1 MAGSAPIRKR
11 LGRFLALSSA
21 LHVVLAVFL
30 LIVWTHTRP
39 RVVEQPTKFYA
50 TTLHVMGGIRAPW
63 TPAQP
68 GRKRHA
74 TVPAP
79 KPHTDLARTTRP
91 APPKGEPLA
100 SLASAGA
107 GAGTDADNANPA
119 FPVFSPRPAV
129 ADRSLLPSA
138 NREVVV
144 DVKVSAQGDVLEATL
159 VKGIGNALDGIV
171 LQTVKTWRFH
181 PASIA
186 GNPVASEAE
195 LIFPFNMNYPTTRS

>member
-1 MAGSAPIRKR
+1 MAVSAAIRKR
-11 LGRFLALSSA
+11 LGRFFALSA
-21 LHVVLAVFL
+21 VLHVAVAVLL
-30 LIVWTHTRP
+30 LIVWTRTRAP
-39 RVVEQPTKFYA
+39 VAEKLTQTYA
-50 TTLHVMGGIRAPW
+50 ITLHVMGGIRAPW
-63 TPAQP
+63 TPAHA
-68 GRKRHA
+68 GRKKHA
-74 TVPAP
+74 TPVSKPHPEVVARAKPAP
-79 KPHTDLARTTRP
+79 AAG
-91 APPKGEPLA
+91 APLT

-107 GAGTDADNANPA
+107 GPGTDADNANPA

-159 VKGIGNALDGIV
+159 VKGIGNALDQIV
-171 LQTVKTWRFH
+171 LATVKTWRFH

-195 LIFPFNMNYPTTRS
+195 LIFPFDEHYRVS